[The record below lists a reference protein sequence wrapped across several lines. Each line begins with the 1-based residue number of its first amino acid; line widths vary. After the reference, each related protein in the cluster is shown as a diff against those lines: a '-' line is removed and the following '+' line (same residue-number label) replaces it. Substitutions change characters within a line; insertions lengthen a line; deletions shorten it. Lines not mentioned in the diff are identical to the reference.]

1 MPYESVNELPAS
13 VRDASPA
20 TAQENFSVVTEFH
33 GNATQITGTHDVIL
47 QRLDTLIKNNGRM
60 IHYTEEAFAN
70 VDAWRGIPVIY
81 AKSNGKPLKHPDGAS
96 VTAGNLPAEY
106 QTVGRV
112 TGATKG
118 TGEPVLRG
126 VLQIDD
132 PELDRKAGAG
142 MLSLSTGFSGQIANI
157 NGQDKLTGQVA
168 PNHVLIFDRGA
179 CPNCYPNDNSAR
191 FENLKEE
198 DDPMDEE
205 SKGMLK
211 KILEKFENLKP
222 AEHVQEEIKETMVD
236 NTEEIKNLTEERDS
250 ALKELEEMKNAV
262 ALKEKE
268 AAWTEMKNILPEGW
282 LGAKEAE
289 TRKEFEDN
297 PAAFAVKATKFNA
310 ENAAAAKSAEGS
322 ETSTTPIDAENL
334 AQAEVEK
341 FEQDFGIKFF

>member
-13 VRDASPA
+13 VRDALPA
-20 TAQENFSVVTEFH
+20 DAQENYSVVEEFH
-33 GNATQITGTHDVIL
+33 GNASQITGTHDVIL

-60 IHYTEEAFAN
+60 IHYTAEAFDN
-70 VDAWRGIPVIY
+70 VDTWKDIPVIY
-81 AKSNGKPLKHPDGAS
+81 AKSNGKSLKHPDGAS

-132 PELDRKAGAG
+132 PELDRKAAAG
-142 MLSLSTGFSGQIANI
+142 MLSLSTGFGGQIANV

-168 PNHVLIFDRGA
+168 PNHVLIFERGA

-191 FENLKEE
+191 FENIMEG
-198 DDPMDEE
+198 DPMDEE

-211 KILEKFENLKP
+211 KIVEYFENLKP
-222 AEHVQEEIKETMVD
+222 AEHVQEEIKEMVD
-236 NTEEIKNLTEERDS
+236 NTEELKNAVEERD
-250 ALKELEEMKNAV
+250 ALKAKLEAMENA
-262 ALKEKE
+262 AKLEKAE
-268 AAWTEMKNILPEGW
+268 AAWAEMKNILPEGW

-289 TRKEFEDN
+289 TRKEFESN

-310 ENAAAAKSAEGS
+310 ENAAAAKGAEGS
-322 ETSTTPIDAENL
+322 ETATTPMDAENL

-341 FEQDFGIKFF
+341 FEKDFGIKFY

>member
-13 VRDASPA
+13 VREASPA
-20 TAQENFSVVTEFH
+20 PAQENYSVVTEFH

-60 IHYTEEAFAN
+60 IHYTPEAFDN

-81 AKSNGKPLKHPDGAS
+81 AKSNGKSLKHPDGAS

-126 VLQIDD
+126 QLQIDD
-132 PELDRKAGAG
+132 PELDRKAGEG
-142 MLSLSTGFSGQIANI
+142 KLSLSTGFMGSTRIIKGTETLVGN
-157 NGQDKLTGQVA
+157 V

-191 FENLKEE
+191 FENIME

-205 SKGMLK
+205 SKGLLK
-211 KILEKFENLKP
+211 KIVEYFENLKP

-236 NTEEIKNLTEERDS
+236 NTEELKNAVEERD
-250 ALKELEEMKNAV
+250 ALKAKIEAMENAAKLEKA
-262 ALKEKE
+262 E

-282 LGAKEAE
+282 LGAKETE
-289 TRKEFEDN
+289 TRKEFEAN

-310 ENAAAAKSAEGS
+310 ENATAAKGAEGS

>member
-1 MPYESVNELPAS
+1 MPYPNEHAAGS
-13 VRDASPA
+13 NGSAAV
-20 TAQENFSVVTEFH
+20 ENIELH
-33 GNATQITGTHDVIL
+33 GIGNAISNTHDVIL

-60 IHYTEEAFAN
+60 IHYTAEAFDN

-81 AKSNGKPLKHPDGAS
+81 AKSNGKSLKHPDGAS

-112 TGATKG
+112 AGATKG

-132 PELDRKAGAG
+132 PELDRKAAAG
-142 MLSLSTGFSGQIANI
+142 TLSLSTGFGGQIANI
-157 NGQDKLTGQVA
+157 NGQDKLAGQVA

-191 FENLKEE
+191 FENLKEKE
-198 DDPMDEE
+198 EFMDEE
-205 SKGMLK
+205 SKGLFK
-211 KILEKFENLKP
+211 RFTEAIENLKP
-222 AEHVQEEIKETMVD
+222 AEHVQEEIKEMVD
-236 NTEEIKNLTEERDS
+236 NTEEIKNITEERDK
-250 ALKELEEMKNAV
+250 ALKELEEMKNA
-262 ALKEKE
+262 AKLEKAE

-282 LGAKEAE
+282 LGDKEKA
-289 TRKEFEDN
+289 TREEFETN
-297 PAAFAVKATKFNA
+297 AAGFAVKLAKFTA
-310 ENAAAAKSAEGS
+310 ENATAAKGAEGS

-341 FEQDFGIKFF
+341 FEKESGLFFF

>member
-13 VRDASPA
+13 VRDALPA
-20 TAQENFSVVTEFH
+20 DAQENYSVVEEFH

-60 IHYTEEAFAN
+60 IHYTAEAFEN

-81 AKSNGKPLKHPDGAS
+81 AKSNGKSLKHPDGAS

-132 PELDRKAGAG
+132 PELDRKAAAG
-142 MLSLSTGFSGQIANI
+142 MLSLSTGFGGQIANI
-157 NGQDKLTGQVA
+157 NGQGKLTGQVT

-191 FENLKEE
+191 FENIME

-205 SKGMLK
+205 SRGILK
-211 KILEKFENLKP
+211 KISEYFENLKP
-222 AEHVQEEIKETMVD
+222 AENVQEEIKETMVD
-236 NTEEIKNLTEERDS
+236 NTEEIKNLTDEN
-250 ALKELEEMKNAV
+250 ATLKAKLEEMENA
-262 ALKEKE
+262 AILKEKE
-268 AAWTEMKNILPEGW
+268 AAWIEMKNILPEGW

-289 TRKEFEDN
+289 TRKEFESN

-310 ENAAAAKSAEGS
+310 ENATAAKGAEGS

-341 FEQDFGIKFF
+341 FEQDFGIKFY

>member
-1 MPYESVNELPAS
+1 
-13 VRDASPA
+13 
-20 TAQENFSVVTEFH
+20 
-33 GNATQITGTHDVIL
+33 
-47 QRLDTLIKNNGRM
+47 
-60 IHYTEEAFAN
+60 
-70 VDAWRGIPVIY
+70 
-81 AKSNGKPLKHPDGAS
+81 
-96 VTAGNLPAEY
+96 
-106 QTVGRV
+106 
-112 TGATKG
+112 
-118 TGEPVLRG
+118 
-126 VLQIDD
+126 
-132 PELDRKAGAG
+132 
-142 MLSLSTGFSGQIANI
+142 
-157 NGQDKLTGQVA
+157 
-168 PNHVLIFDRGA
+168 VLIFDRGA

-236 NTEEIKNLTEERDS
+236 NTEELKNAVEERD
-250 ALKELEEMKNAV
+250 ALKAKIEAMENA
-262 ALKEKE
+262 AILKEKE

-289 TRKEFEDN
+289 TRKEFEAN

-310 ENAAAAKSAEGS
+310 ENATAEKSAEGS

-341 FEQDFGIKFF
+341 FEKDFGIKFY